1 MKLTKEALK
10 QLIKEEI
17 EKTGVASGKVTP
29 KTQGSLT
36 AQAIEKTKQA
46 FRDGDTCF
54 EGHFPELPILP
65 GVLAIEAFAQTAMAV
80 FLAEHANGEAPN
92 KLGLLLKV
100 NEMAFSEKIV
110 PGRTVEFAIKVDRQV
125 GPFAFVDCKAT
136 GEGKKFAIGKIA
148 LKIGN

>member
-1 MKLTKEALK
+1 MELNAE
-10 QLIKEEI
+10 QLETLLPHRPPIVMLDRVIDLLPNESG
-17 EKTGVASGKVTP
+17 TG
-29 KTQGSLT
+29 
-36 AQAIEKTKQA
+36 IRA

-136 GEGKKFAIGKIA
+136 GEGKKFAIGKIT